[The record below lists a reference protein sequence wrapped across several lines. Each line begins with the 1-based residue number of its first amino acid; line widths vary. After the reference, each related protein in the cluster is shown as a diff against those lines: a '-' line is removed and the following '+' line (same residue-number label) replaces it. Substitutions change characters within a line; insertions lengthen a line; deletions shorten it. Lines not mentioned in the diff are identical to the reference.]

1 MATLILHPGKEKSV
15 LRRHPWLFSGAVA
28 QLDGR
33 ARPGD
38 TVDVVSHEGRPLGRA
53 AWSPASQIRARI
65 WSFDAAESIDHA
77 FFKRRVAASVARRN
91 ALPELAGQQGLR
103 LIHAE
108 SDGLP
113 GVIADRYGDT
123 VVLQLTTAGA
133 DKWRGAIA
141 DSLLKATGCARIY
154 ERSDVEV
161 RKLEGLEAVTG
172 WLRNTPLPPGGGGAG
187 GEGEPLVIVENGIRM
202 AVDIVGGHK
211 TGFYLD
217 QRENRRRVAELARG
231 RRVLNCFCYT
241 AGFSLQALA
250 GGAREVVSVDSSGPA
265 LATAQRNLAL
275 NPQLDAARAIWREAD
290 VFAELRSLR
299 AAGERFDLVILDPPK
314 FANTAAH
321 AERAARAYK
330 DINLLGLQLL
340 AAGGLLMT
348 YSCSG
353 GIGAELFARILA
365 GAALDAGRST
375 KMRRASCSTC
385 TAPPTIRWTWLS
397 PRATTSRACCCRWIE
412 KLCLRPRRRRYPL
425 RTAPALRRYFFF
437 ASS

>member
-1 MATLILHPGKEKSV
+1 MATLTLHPGKEKSV
-15 LRRHPWLFSGAVA
+15 RRRHPWLFSGAVA
-28 QLDGR
+28 ELDGR

-38 TVDVVSHEGRPLGRA
+38 TVDVVSSDGRPLARA

-65 WSFDAAESIDHA
+65 WSFDIDESIDHA
-77 FFKRRVAASVARRN
+77 FFKRRVAAAVARRS

-123 VVLQLTTAGA
+123 VVVQLTTAGA
-133 DKWRGAIA
+133 DKWRAAIA

-161 RKLEGLEAVTG
+161 RSLEGLEAVTG
-172 WLRNTPLPPGGGGAG
+172 WLHGAASAD
-187 GEGEPLVIVENGIRM
+187 ELVIEENGAHM
-202 AVDIVGGHK
+202 TVDIVGGHK

-217 QRENRRRVAELARG
+217 QRENRRRVAELSRG

-250 GGAREVVSVDSSGPA
+250 GGAREVVSMDSSGPA
-265 LATAQRNLAL
+265 LETARRNLAL
-275 NPQLDAARAIWREAD
+275 NPQLDAARAIWLEGD
-290 VFAELRSLR
+290 VFAELRNMR
-299 AAGERFDLVILDPPK
+299 GAGESYDLIVLDPPK
-314 FANTAAH
+314 FAHTAAH

-330 DINLLGLQLL
+330 EINLSALRLL
-340 AAGGLLMT
+340 APGGLLMT

-353 GIGAELFARILA
+353 GVSAELFQKIVA
-365 GAALDAGRST
+365 GAALDAGAST
-375 KMRRASCSTC
+375 KM
-385 TAPPTIRWTWLS
+385 TARIVQRLQGAADHPVDLAFPEGDYL
-397 PRATTSRACCCRWIE
+397 
-412 KLCLRPRRRRYPL
+412 KGLLL
-425 RTAPALRRYFFF
+425 QVD
-437 ASS
+437 

>member
-28 QLDGR
+28 RLDGR

-53 AWSPASQIRARI
+53 AWSPVSQIRARM
-65 WSFDAAESIDHA
+65 WSFAAEETIDHA
-77 FFKRRVAASVARRN
+77 FFKRRVTASVARRA

-123 VVLQLTTAGA
+123 VVVQLTTAGA
-133 DKWRGAIA
+133 DKWRAAIA
-141 DSLLKATGCARIY
+141 DSLHKATGCARIY

-161 RKLEGLEAVTG
+161 RSLEGLEPVTG
-172 WLRNTPLPPGGGGAG
+172 WLHGAAP
-187 GEGEPLVIVENGIRM
+187 EGDIVIAENGVRM

-217 QRENRRRVAELARG
+217 QRENRHRVAQLARD

-250 GGAREVVSVDSSGPA
+250 GGAREVVSMDSSGPA
-265 LATAQRNLAL
+265 LATARRNLAL
-275 NPQLDAARAIWREAD
+275 NPQLEAARAIWREAD
-290 VFAELRSLR
+290 VFAELRNLR

-321 AERAARAYK
+321 ADRAARAYK
-330 DINLLGLQLL
+330 DINLHAMQLL
-340 AAGGLLMT
+340 APGGLLMT

-353 GIGAELFARILA
+353 GVDAELFRKIVA
-365 GAALDAGRST
+365 GAALDAGR
-375 KMRRASCSTC
+375 RARIVQHLHG
-385 TAPPTIRWTWLS
+385 AADHPVDLAFPEGEYLKGLLLQID
-397 PRATTSRACCCRWIE
+397 
-412 KLCLRPRRRRYPL
+412 
-425 RTAPALRRYFFF
+425 
-437 ASS
+437 

>member
-1 MATLILHPGKEKSV
+1 MATLTLHPGKEKSV

-28 QLDGR
+28 HLEGR

-38 TVDVVSHEGRPLGRA
+38 TVDVVSHQGRPLARA

-65 WSFDAAESIDHA
+65 WSFEPEEAIDHA
-77 FFKRRVAASVARRN
+77 FFKRRVGAAVARRA

-123 VVLQLTTAGA
+123 VVVQLTTAGA
-133 DKWRGAIA
+133 DKWRAAIA
-141 DSLLKATGCARIY
+141 DSLHKATGCARIY

-161 RKLEGLEAVTG
+161 RSLEGLEPVTG
-172 WLRNTPLPPGGGGAG
+172 WLLGAASD
-187 GEGEPLVIVENGIRM
+187 EDLVIEENGVRM
-202 AVDIVGGHK
+202 AIDFLAGHK

-217 QRENRRRVAELARG
+217 QRENRRRAAELARD

-241 AGFSLQALA
+241 GGFSMQALA

-275 NPQLDAARAIWREAD
+275 NPQLDASRAIWREAD

-299 AAGERFDLVILDPPK
+299 AAGERYDLIVLDPPK
-314 FANTAAH
+314 FAHTAAH
-321 AERAARAYK
+321 AVRAGRAYK
-330 DINLLGLQLL
+330 DINLHALQLL
-340 AAGGLLMT
+340 APGGLLMT

-353 GIGAELFARILA
+353 GVDAELFRKIVA
-365 GAALDAGRST
+365 GAALDAGAST
-375 KMRRASCSTC
+375 KM
-385 TAPPTIRWTWLS
+385 TARIVQHLQGAADHPVDLAFPEGEYL
-397 PRATTSRACCCRWIE
+397 
-412 KLCLRPRRRRYPL
+412 KGLLL
-425 RTAPALRRYFFF
+425 QVD
-437 ASS
+437 

>member
-1 MATLILHPGKEKSV
+1 MAILTLHPGKEKSV

-38 TVDVVSHEGRPLGRA
+38 TVEVVSHEGRPLARA
-53 AWSPASQIRARI
+53 AWSPASQIRARV
-65 WSFDAAESIDHA
+65 WSFDAQESIDHA
-77 FFKRRVAASVARRN
+77 FFKRRVAAAVARRA
-91 ALPELAGQQGLR
+91 ALPELMGQQGLR

-123 VVLQLTTAGA
+123 VVVQLTTAGA
-133 DKWRGAIA
+133 DKWRAAIA
-141 DSLLKATGCARIY
+141 DSLHKATGCARIF

-161 RKLEGLEAVTG
+161 RNLEGLEPVTG
-172 WLRNTPLPPGGGGAG
+172 WLL
-187 GEGEPLVIVENGIRM
+187 GEASGDELVIEEHGVKM
-202 AVDIVGGHK
+202 VVDIFAGHK

-217 QRENRRRVAELARG
+217 QRDNRRRVAELARG

-250 GGAREVVSVDSSGPA
+250 GGAREVVSMDSSGPA

-275 NPQLDAARAIWREAD
+275 NPQLDAARATWLEAD
-290 VFAELRSLR
+290 VFAELRNMR
-299 AAGERFDLVILDPPK
+299 ASGESYDLIVLDPPK
-314 FANTAAH
+314 FAHTAAH

-330 DINLLGLQLL
+330 DINLSALRLL
-340 AAGGLLMT
+340 APGGLLMT

-353 GIGAELFARILA
+353 GVNAELFQKIVA
-365 GAALDAGRST
+365 GSALDAQ
-375 KMRRASCSTC
+375 
-385 TAPPTIRWTWLS
+385 
-397 PRATTSRACCCRWIE
+397 
-412 KLCLRPRRRRYPL
+412 
-425 RTAPALRRYFFF
+425 RTARIVQRLQGAADHPVDLAFPEGDYLKGLLLQVD
-437 ASS
+437 

>member
-38 TVDVVSHEGRPLGRA
+38 TVDVVAHDGRPLARA

-65 WSFDAAESIDHA
+65 WSFDAAETIDHA
-77 FFKRRVAASVARRN
+77 FFKRRIAAAVARRA

-123 VVLQLTTAGA
+123 VVVQLTTAGA
-133 DKWRGAIA
+133 DKWRAAIA
-141 DSLLKATGCARIY
+141 DSLHKATGCARIY

-172 WLRNTPLPPGGGGAG
+172 WLQGAAADD
-187 GEGEPLVIVENGIRM
+187 ELVIEENAVRM
-202 AVDIVGGHK
+202 TVDYVGGHK

-217 QRENRRRVAELARG
+217 QRENRRRVAELARE

-250 GGAREVVSVDSSGPA
+250 GGARQVVSIDSSGPA

-275 NPQLDAARAIWREAD
+275 NPQLDAARAVWREVD
-290 VFAELRSLR
+290 VFAELRNLR
-299 AAGERFDLVILDPPK
+299 ASGESYELIILDPPK
-314 FANTAAH
+314 FAHTAAH
-321 AERAARAYK
+321 AERAGRAYK
-330 DINLLGLQLL
+330 DINLTAMRLL
-340 AAGGLLMT
+340 APGGLLMT

-353 GIGAELFARILA
+353 GVSPELFQKVVA
-365 GAALDAGRST
+365 GAALDVG
-375 KMRRASCSTC
+375 
-385 TAPPTIRWTWLS
+385 
-397 PRATTSRACCCRWIE
+397 
-412 KLCLRPRRRRYPL
+412 
-425 RTAPALRRYFFF
+425 RTARIVQRLQGAADHPVDLAFPEGEYLKGLLLQLD
-437 ASS
+437 

>member
-1 MATLILHPGKEKSV
+1 MAILTLHPGKDKSV
-15 LRRHPWLFSGAVA
+15 LRRHPWLFSGAIA

-65 WSFDAAESIDHA
+65 WSFDPQETIDHA
-77 FFKRRVAASVARRN
+77 FFKRRVAAAVARRA

-123 VVLQLTTAGA
+123 VVVQLTTAGA
-133 DKWRGAIA
+133 DKWRAAIA
-141 DSLLKATGCARIY
+141 DSLHKATGCARIY

-161 RKLEGLEAVTG
+161 RKLEGLEPVTG
-172 WLRNTPLPPGGGGAG
+172 WLQGAAPDD
-187 GEGEPLVIVENGIRM
+187 EIVIAENGVRM
-202 AVDIVGGHK
+202 AVDILAGHK

-217 QRENRRRVAELARG
+217 QRDNRRRVAELALD

-275 NPQLDAARAIWREAD
+275 NPRLDAARAVWREAD
-290 VFAELRSLR
+290 VFAELRNLR
-299 AAGERFDLVILDPPK
+299 AAGERYDLIILDPPK
-314 FANTAAH
+314 FAHTAAH
-321 AERAARAYK
+321 AERAGRAYK
-330 DINLLGLQLL
+330 DINLQALQLL
-340 AAGGLLMT
+340 APGGLLMT

-353 GIGAELFARILA
+353 GVSAELFQKIVA
-365 GAALDAGRST
+365 GAALDA
-375 KMRRASCSTC
+375 K
-385 TAPPTIRWTWLS
+385 
-397 PRATTSRACCCRWIE
+397 
-412 KLCLRPRRRRYPL
+412 
-425 RTAPALRRYFFF
+425 RTARLVQHLHGAADHPVDLAFPEGEYLKGLLLQVD
-437 ASS
+437 

>member
-1 MATLILHPGKEKSV
+1 MATLTLHPGKEKSV
-15 LRRHPWLFSGAVA
+15 LRRHPWLFSGSIA

-38 TVDVVSHEGRPLGRA
+38 AVDVVSYQGRPLARA

-65 WSFDAAESIDHA
+65 WSFDADETIDHA
-77 FFKRRVAASVARRN
+77 FFKRRVAASVARRA

-123 VVLQLTTAGA
+123 VVVQLTTAGA
-133 DKWRGAIA
+133 DKWRAAIA
-141 DSLLKATGCARIY
+141 DSLQKATGCARIY

-161 RKLEGLEAVTG
+161 RSLEGLEPVTG
-172 WLRNTPLPPGGGGAG
+172 WLHGTASDD
-187 GEGEPLVIVENGIRM
+187 ELVIEENGVKM
-202 AVDIVGGHK
+202 AVDFLAGHK

-250 GGAREVVSVDSSGPA
+250 GGAREVVSMDSSGPA

-275 NPQLDAARAIWREAD
+275 NPQLDASRAIWREAD
-290 VFAELRSLR
+290 VFAELRNMRVS
-299 AAGERFDLVILDPPK
+299 GESFDLIVLDPPK
-314 FANTAAH
+314 FAHTAAH

-330 DINLLGLQLL
+330 DINVQALRLL
-340 AAGGLLMT
+340 APGGLLMS

-353 GIGAELFARILA
+353 GVSPELFQKIVAD
-365 GAALDAGRST
+365 AALDA
-375 KMRRASCSTC
+375 K
-385 TAPPTIRWTWLS
+385 
-397 PRATTSRACCCRWIE
+397 
-412 KLCLRPRRRRYPL
+412 
-425 RTAPALRRYFFF
+425 RTARIVQRLQGAADHPVDLAFPEGEYLKGLLLQLD
-437 ASS
+437 